1 MKAKSLLLIGLVGI
15 IALALVIVLT
25 AALTPENTNP
35 AFATAVTFVN
45 AAVNGDDAAAMPLL
59 TTDMQVWVGANCPDA
74 SVSACVQAYTP
85 PEWGGLLKAVFRRAT
100 PDGDAWDVDIIATY
114 AEGTGFSGVCI
125 YTRVEP
131 DAAGN
136 YLVAGWAGFVHC
148 GDPASRTMAS
158 NPDAPNRA
166 P

>member
-1 MKAKSLLLIGLVGI
+1 MKRKTLLLIGLAALVG
-15 IALALVIVLT
+15 LALVIVLT

-35 AFATAVTFVN
+35 AFAAAVTFVN
-45 AAVNGDDAAAMPLL
+45 AAVSGDDAAAMALL
-59 TTDMQVWVGANCPDA
+59 TPQMQVWVGANCPAA
-74 SVSACVQAYTP
+74 SVSACAQAYTP

-100 PDGDAWDVDIIATY
+100 PDGPAWDVDIIATY

-131 DAAGN
+131 DAAGS
-136 YLVAGWAGFVHC
+136 YKVAGWAGFVHC
-148 GDPASRTMAS
+148 GDPASRSMAS